1 MTYKI
6 WFQDGSKVPTK
17 SGVCNEIDS
26 EIELHEMALKYDFNV
41 DEVLYF
47 GETEMTEN
55 DQVIGGVYKK

>member
-41 DEVLYF
+41 DEVCILA
-47 GETEMTEN
+47 
-55 DQVIGGVYKK
+55 KLK